1 MSDREANYLQQD
13 FSGGE
18 IGAQMFM
25 RDDTALYERSV
36 LEMRNFF
43 PTQQGTAARTPG
55 PKFIQEVTAPSARI
69 MPYITPSG
77 AYAVALLT
85 PKVGGTNGN
94 LTVLDNIN
102 GVANA
107 PTKSLVNNY
116 VGTNG
121 SFVNGLAG
129 WSALPVDYV
138 SSKGGALLGF
148 HVEPNYLS
156 LQLRRGHDIPSG
168 DPNVA
173 TVAQGFVIPETTTQ
187 VIIQPDIRYV
197 ANYGRGNGKNY
208 PVTVRIRVGTTWN
221 GSERGLIEVT
231 TLTLGAPSYNTTSV
245 IAGTF
250 TAGVTYYLTLEIVAN
265 PGPGGDGNATHHP
278 VFQVHDLNVL
288 SLVTTTI
295 GSNLLTAVVPYTEA
309 QLKDVHY
316 VQSPYTAQA
325 ITGHGVGKEL
335 VMTQSNLPP
344 RRLYFNGTTYQFQDV
359 FQTDATQFYTQWN
372 WTTNGYPA
380 TCTSYNGRL
389 VLAGSTEGTVVSPK
403 GSSAETV
410 WCTEVGDWGK
420 FTNPASTEVLPTDS
434 VSFTSIYRSQIRWAV
449 GSKTLLLGAESCE
462 YSASADVIFQP
473 NDIGVEMQ
481 STHGS
486 NRVQPVVMGSYIM
499 FPGEAGTKLRAMQFM
514 QEAGGWVAPD
524 LTLVHPNILN
534 SKIVRMVRMRNPH
547 QMVVAVLGSGQLALK
562 HFDEKVP
569 MDAWSRI
576 DVGGQVIDAC
586 VSVGAQGEDILYILV
601 RRTLSGGGSKL
612 CLEAIVNFTTSAR
625 GGWIPMNSWVAQ
637 LNTAGATNVITG
649 LGHLEGQYVQV
660 LADYNYL
667 GVYQVISGNVT
678 LVDQL
683 AAPIN
688 FIGAIAGLSAPA
700 SITTLPLIT
709 RDPASKKRFTSL
721 TVRTLGSARP
731 IVNGERSAD
740 RDPITPLGRSQY
752 PDLLYDCD
760 VPPTES
766 AQLQTIRIEEVLPL
780 QIEVVGIFGKLS
792 SSGV

>member
-1 MSDREANYLQQD
+1 MADREGHHVQQD

-18 IGAQMFM
+18 VGAQFFM
-25 RDDTALYERSV
+25 RDDTALHKRSV
-36 LEMRNFF
+36 LEMRNFI
-43 PTQQGTAARTPG
+43 PTQQGTAARAPG
-55 PKFIQEVTAPSARI
+55 PKFIQEVAAPSARI

-129 WSALPVDYV
+129 WSASSVDYV

-148 HVEPNYLS
+148 HVEPDYLS
-156 LQLRRGHDIPSG
+156 LQLRRGHDIPAG

-173 TVAQGFVIPETTTQ
+173 TVAQAFVIPETTTQ

-221 GSERGLIEVT
+221 GSERGQVEVT

-245 IAGTF
+245 LTGTF
-250 TAGVTYYLTLEIVAN
+250 TAGVTYYLTLEISAN
-265 PGPGGDGNATHHP
+265 AGPGSDGNATHHP
-278 VFQVHDLNVL
+278 VFHVHDMQVL

-316 VQSPYTAQA
+316 VQSPYTAQS

-335 VMTQSNLPP
+335 VMTQANLPP
-344 RRLYFNGTTYQFQDV
+344 RRLYFDGTVYQYQEI
-359 FQTDATQFYTQWN
+359 FQTDATQFYNQWN

-380 TCTSYNGRL
+380 TCTSFGGRL

-420 FTNPASTEVLPTDS
+420 FTDPAATEALPTDS
-434 VSFTSIYRSQIRWAV
+434 VTFTSIYRSQIRWAV

-462 YSASADVIFQP
+462 YTTSYDVLFQQADIS
-473 NDIGVEMQ
+473 VEMQ

-499 FPGEAGTKLRAMQFM
+499 FPGEGGTKMRALQFLD
-514 QEAGGWVAPD
+514 QVDGWVAPD
-524 LTLVHPNILN
+524 LTLAHPNILN

-547 QMVVAVLGSGQLALK
+547 QIVVAVLGNGQLALK
-562 HFDEKVP
+562 HFDDKVP
-569 MDAWSRI
+569 MDAWSRM

-601 RRTLSGGGSKL
+601 RRTGASGTSKL
-612 CLEAIVNFTTSAR
+612 CLEAVVNFTPAAR
-625 GGWIPMNSWVAQ
+625 AGWIHMNSWVAQ

-649 LGHLEGQYVQV
+649 MGHLEGQYVQV
-660 LADYNYL
+660 IADYNYL
-667 GVYQVISGNVT
+667 GVYQVVSGNVT

-683 AAPIN
+683 GAPIN
-688 FIGAIAGLSAPA
+688 FIGAIAGLSAPC
-700 SITTLPLIT
+700 SLTTLPLIT

-721 TVRTLGSARP
+721 AVRTLGSARP
-731 IVNGERSAD
+731 IINGERGPD

-752 PDLLYDCD
+752 PDYLYDCE
-760 VPPTES
+760 VSPMES
-766 AQLQTIRIEEVLPL
+766 APLLSIRVEETLPL
-780 QIEVVGIFGKLS
+780 TVEVVGIFGKLS
-792 SSGV
+792 SSSV

>member
-1 MSDREANYLQQD
+1 MADREGHHLQQD

-18 IGAQMFM
+18 IGVQMLM
-25 RDDTALYERSV
+25 REDTALHKRSV

-55 PKFIQEVTAPSARI
+55 TKFIQEVSAPSARI

-121 SFVNGLAG
+121 SFVDGLSG
-129 WSALPVDYV
+129 WSASVVDYV
-138 SSKGGALLGF
+138 SSKGSALLGF
-148 HVEPNYLS
+148 HMEPNYLS

-173 TVAQGFVIPETTTQ
+173 TVAQAFVIPETTTQ
-187 VIIQPDIRYV
+187 VIIQPDISYV

-208 PVTVRIRVGTTWN
+208 PVTVRIRVGTTWG
-221 GSERGLIEVT
+221 GSEQGLIEVT
-231 TLTLGAPSYNTTSV
+231 NLTLSAPSYKTTSV
-245 IAGTF
+245 ITGTF
-250 TAGVTYYLTLEIVAN
+250 TAGVTYYLTLEISAGA
-265 PGPGGDGNATHHP
+265 GPGSDGNATHHP
-278 VFQVHDLNVL
+278 VFQVHDMNVL

-335 VMTQSNLPP
+335 VMTQPNLPP
-344 RRLYFNGTTYQFQDV
+344 RRLYFDGTVYQYQEI
-359 FQTDATQFYTQWN
+359 FQTDATQFYLQWN

-380 TCTSYNGRL
+380 TCTSYFGRL

-420 FTNPASTEVLPTDS
+420 FTDPGASEVLPTDS
-434 VSFTSIYRSQIRWAV
+434 LTFTSIYRSQIRWAV
-449 GSKTLLLGAESCE
+449 GSKTLLLGAENFE
-462 YSASADVIFQP
+462 YTASADVLPAP
-473 NDIGVEMQ
+473 NDVGVDMH

-499 FPGEAGTKLRAMQFM
+499 FPSEAGTKLRAMQFLD
-514 QEAGGWVAPD
+514 QVSGWVAPD
-524 LTLVHPNILN
+524 LTLAHPDILN
-534 SKIVRMVRMRNPH
+534 SKIVRMARMRNPH
-547 QMVVAVLGSGQLALK
+547 QMVVVVLGNGQLAMK

-569 MDAWSRI
+569 QDAWSRI

-586 VSVGAQGEDILYILV
+586 VSVGANGEDILYVLV
-601 RRTLSGGGSKL
+601 KRSSSSGTSKL
-612 CLEAIVNFTTSAR
+612 CLEAIVNFTTAR
-625 GGWIPMNSWVAQ
+625 RAGWIHMNSYAAQ

-649 LGHLEGQYVQV
+649 MGHLEGQYVQV

-667 GVYQVISGNVT
+667 GMYQVVGGNVT

-683 AAPIN
+683 GAPIN
-688 FIGAIAGLSAPA
+688 FIGAIAGLPAPCA
-700 SITTLPLIT
+700 LGTLPMIT
-709 RDPASKKRFTSL
+709 KDPASKKRYTSL
-721 TVRTLGSARP
+721 TVRTLGSSRP
-731 IVNGERSAD
+731 IINGERSPD
-740 RDPITPLGRSQY
+740 RDPLIPLGRSQY
-752 PDLLYDCD
+752 PDYLYDCD
-760 VPPTES
+760 VSPPES
-766 AQLQTIRIEEVLPL
+766 AAVLPIRVEETL
-780 QIEVVGIFGKLS
+780 PVPVEVVGIFGKLS
-792 SSGV
+792 SSSV